1 MVAPA
6 GPGIGKT
13 KDAQV
18 MGALKSKAEV
28 PPGKQGG
35 MDGQKWMNSAQI
47 ITKFFTQSL
56 GSEEKAKQMIN
67 VIASKVQK
75 KEVKLVQLGNT
86 VFVVYPRPDKSAEFY
101 TISVEPK
108 NLPKR
113 IETLFNTLKQMGFIK
128 MYTLSITPESNKI
141 AEETNLPFKRIQS
154 QMMSGKQMVPAY
166 RYEVAL

>member
-18 MGALKSKAEV
+18 MGALKGKAEV

-56 GSEEKAKQMIN
+56 GTEEKARQMLNFIG
-67 VIASKVQK
+67 AKVQR

-86 VFVVYPRPDKSAEFY
+86 VFVIYPRPDKSAEFY
-101 TISVEPK
+101 NISVEPK
-108 NLPKR
+108 NLAKR
-113 IETLFNTLKQMGFIK
+113 IEALSNTLKQMGFIK
-128 MYTLSITPESNKI
+128 MYTLSITPESAKI
-141 AEETNLPFKRIQS
+141 AEATGLPFKRVQS
-154 QMMSGKQMVPAY
+154 QMMSGKQMVPAF